1 MTFGRVRL
9 WHAFPGAFV
18 ASRVAQRASYLS
30 ANPDAVLLSS
40 PEQGGCIDD
49 PDTQYSFNVND
60 AGVKSGD
67 VVAYDLA
74 QGKFA
79 QYAVN
84 VRKALAVPAIA
95 RKRVEGWR
103 YQEWGANLA
112 VNIASALVICGVS
125 NPNN

>member
-1 MTFGRVRL
+1 MTKPEPHQVFGYSFTSQRL
-9 WHAFPGAFV
+9 SPK
-18 ASRVAQRASYLS
+18 
-30 ANPDAVLLSS
+30 S
-40 PEQGGCIDD
+40 PEGDD

-103 YQEWGANLA
+103 YQEWDADLA
-112 VNIASALVICGVS
+112 MKIASALVICGVS
-125 NPNN
+125 NPDN

>member
-9 WHAFPGAFV
+9 WHAFPEAFV

-30 ANPDAVLLSS
+30 ANPDAVLPPVVTGAGRLHL
-40 PEQGGCIDD
+40 IDD
-49 PDTQYSFNVND
+49 PRTRYSFNVND

-84 VRKALAVPAIA
+84 VRKALAVPATA

-103 YQEWGANLA
+103 Y
-112 VNIASALVICGVS
+112 
-125 NPNN
+125 